1 MTKISEKADI
11 AENYQADKVYQP
23 GTVLM
28 IGGTQEVTIA
38 EADTQAIVG
47 VVSTSPATV
56 MNGQLNGVNVVA
68 VALLGRVP
76 CNVIGP
82 VKKGELLV
90 SAGFGY
96 AKPSTHAI
104 IAGQLVG
111 KALQDFAINGKGVI
125 EVLVGRA

>member
-1 MTKISEKADI
+1 MNISVKADI

-28 IGGTQEVTIA
+28 IGGAQEVTAAEVGSTAIA
-38 EADTQAIVG
+38 G

-56 MNGQLNGVNVVA
+56 MNGQLTGTNVVA

-76 CNVIGP
+76 CKVIGP
-82 VKKGELLV
+82 ISKGDLLI

-96 AKPSTHAI
+96 ATKAHVPPAP
-104 IAGQLVG
+104 GQLVG
-111 KALQDFAINGKGVI
+111 KSLQDFAINGKGVI